1 VDEHGEQLGVF
12 QVKDALR
19 IAGERER
26 DLIEIAPN
34 ANPPVCKIVEFG
46 KFKYEHQKKEKL
58 ARKGQHGKQV
68 KEIQLHPNIGEHDL
82 AFKARHAREFL
93 SEGNK
98 VKVCLIF
105 KGREMAYVQDR
116 RQVLTDFLETL
127 NDVGKVE
134 NEPKME
140 GRQMIALLAP
150 NGVAKKTVTHEGK
163 PSGEVKAK
171 PAKEK
176 APKEPKEKAAEAKAE
191 PAESVKEQSVS

>member
-12 QVKDALR
+12 QTRDALR

-116 RQVLTDFLETL
+116 RQVLTDFLTAL
-127 NDVGKVE
+127 SDVGKVE
-134 NEPKME
+134 NDPKME
-140 GRQMIALLAP
+140 GKQMIALLAP
-150 NGVAKKTVTHEGK
+150 TGVAKKHVSHDA
-163 PSGEVKAK
+163 KAPAEPKAKSPKEK
-171 PAKEK
+171 PAKE
-176 APKEPKEKAAEAKAE
+176 PKKQVEAKADAVE
-191 PAESVKEQSVS
+191 NVKEQSVS

>member
-12 QVKDALR
+12 QTRDALR

-82 AFKARHAREFL
+82 DFKARHAREFL
-93 SEGNK
+93 AEGNK

-105 KGREMAYVQDR
+105 KGREMAYVQTR
-116 RQVLTDFLETL
+116 RQVLTDFLTAL

-150 NGVAKKTVTHEGK
+150 NGVAKKPAAHEGK
-163 PSGEVKAK
+163 PAAEKK
-171 PAKEK
+171 PK
-176 APKEPKEKAAEAKAE
+176 PPKEKKPETDEKAEEPKAEA
-191 PAESVKEQSVS
+191 AESVKEQSVS